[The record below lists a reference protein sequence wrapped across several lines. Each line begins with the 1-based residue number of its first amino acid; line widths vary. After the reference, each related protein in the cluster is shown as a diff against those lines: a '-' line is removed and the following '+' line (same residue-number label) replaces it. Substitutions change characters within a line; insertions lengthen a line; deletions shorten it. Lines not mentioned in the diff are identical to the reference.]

1 MSKYKDTL
9 VKFTCKEN
17 NKCSKTKLENN
28 IFFLKWFSLVS
39 IIQLYNQLHHKYL
52 QNL

>member
-9 VKFTCKEN
+9 VKLTCKEN

-28 IFFLKWFSLVS
+28 NIFKTIFVS
-39 IIQLYNQLHHKYL
+39 FNHTTI
-52 QNL
+52 